1 MEETKDLRKLTKYI
15 RIWLALHIIS
25 LSATFLID
33 LLACAGPETREK
45 VPFAQ
50 WLISG
55 PWDVF
60 CKWEEAIMENN
71 GDPYVNFVSSLF
83 VIWTVITA
91 ILIFYIERKENQL
104 CGIRHWVIVTNRL
117 YELEIYAVVG
127 ILSAEVGLLLV
138 ENIVLLS
145 RTLLC
150 LGVSLWA
157 TVTFMFV
164 FVFEA
169 TDKDRLK
176 EEFKKFIKKEAGKR
190 KDGESDKADKD
201 QKKKKDKL
209 EDFFTF
215 YRKADELDFD
225 YLLEIMKEIFDEVE
239 IRRLVSMS
247 SEEYIIKSDFMYK
260 LCVQVGH
267 NSLKNQF
274 VENFI
279 NEIVNKGN
287 QENKEGR
294 KKAAELL
301 LFPLLEANDESC
313 VDGLGVIDDET
324 IRNEALIDCYVL
336 AAYFNQNPGYDY
348 IVRMLKN
355 HMENYALW
363 TLQNRGKCEEFWKE
377 YKSYCRKKDETKEFN
392 EDFLNDVLNTFKG

>member
-104 CGIRHWVIVTNRL
+104 CGIRHWVIVSSRL
-117 YELEIYAVVG
+117 SEFERCAIIGVLFVEA
-127 ILSAEVGLLLV
+127 GLLLV

-145 RTLLC
+145 RTLLF
-150 LGVSLWA
+150 LGFLLWLTVLLMFLFVS
-157 TVTFMFV
+157 
-164 FVFEA
+164 EA
-169 TDKDRLK
+169 TDGDRLK
-176 EEFKKFIKKEAGKR
+176 EEFKKFIKKEAGKS
-190 KDGESDKADKD
+190 GIPDKV
-201 QKKKKDKL
+201 KKDKL
-209 EDFFTF
+209 EAFFAF
-215 YRKADELDFD
+215 YRKADESDFD
-225 YLLEIMKEIFDEVE
+225 YLLDIMKEIFDDVE

>member
-15 RIWLALHIIS
+15 RIWLALHTI
-25 LSATFLID
+25 FLCVFLLGD
-33 LLACAGPETREK
+33 LLACAGSGISF
-45 VPFAQ
+45 VQSF
-50 WLISG
+50 ISG
-55 PWDVF
+55 PWDIF

-71 GDPYVNFVSSLF
+71 GEPYVNFVSSLF

-104 CGIRHWVIVTNRL
+104 CGIRNWVIVTNRL
-117 YELEIYAVVG
+117 SKHEIYAVVV

-138 ENIVLLS
+138 ENIVLLP

-169 TDKDRLK
+169 TDRERLK
-176 EEFKKFIKKEAGKR
+176 EEFKKFIKKEAGEK
-190 KDGESDKADKD
+190 KDGESDKSDKNE
-201 QKKKKDKL
+201 KKDKL

-225 YLLEIMKEIFDEVE
+225 YLLKIMKKIFDEEE
-239 IRRLVSMS
+239 IEQLVSMS

-260 LCVQVGH
+260 LCVQVRH

-274 VENFI
+274 VTDFI
-279 NEIVNKGN
+279 NEIVNKRKQG
-287 QENKEGR
+287 NKEGR

-301 LFPLLEANDESC
+301 LFPLVKANDESC
-313 VDGLGVIDDET
+313 WKGLGVIDDEM
-324 IRNEALIDCYVL
+324 IRNEALMDCYVL
-336 AAYFNQNPGYDY
+336 AVYFNQDSECQY
-348 IVRMLKN
+348 IVERLTDQMN
-355 HMENYALW
+355 NDALW
-363 TLQNRGKCEEFWKE
+363 TPQNREKCTEFWKE
-377 YKSYCRKKDETKEFN
+377 YKSYCRKKDNTKEFS
-392 EDFLNDVLNTFKG
+392 EDFLNNVLDNF

>member
-1 MEETKDLRKLTKYI
+1 MKETKDLGNLTRYI
-15 RIWLALHIIS
+15 RIWLALHTIF
-25 LSATFLID
+25 LSIFLLGD
-33 LLACAGPETREK
+33 LLACVGLEISF
-45 VPFAQ
+45 VQSF
-50 WLISG
+50 ISG
-55 PWDVF
+55 PWDIF

-71 GDPYVNFVSSLF
+71 GNPYVNFVSSLF

-117 YELEIYAVVG
+117 SEPEIYAVVV

-145 RTLLC
+145 RTLLF
-150 LGVSLWA
+150 LGVSLWV

-169 TDKDRLK
+169 TDRERLK
-176 EEFKKFIKKEAGKR
+176 EEFKKFIKKEAGEKE
-190 KDGESDKADKD
+190 DGESDKSDKD
-201 QKKKKDKL
+201 EKKDKL

-225 YLLEIMKEIFDEVE
+225 YLLEIMKEIFDEAE
-239 IRRLVSMS
+239 IGQLVSMS

-260 LCVQVGH
+260 LCVQVSH

-274 VENFI
+274 VTDFI
-279 NEIVNKGN
+279 NEIVNKRKQG
-287 QENKEGR
+287 NKEGR

-301 LFPLLEANDESC
+301 LFPLLNANDESC

-324 IRNEALIDCYVL
+324 IRNEALIDCYIL
-336 AAYFNQNPGYDY
+336 AAYLNQNPGYDY
-348 IVRMLKN
+348 IVERLRDQMN
-355 HMENYALW
+355 NYALW
-363 TLQNRGKCEEFWKE
+363 TLQNREKCEKFWNE
-377 YKSYCRKKDETKEFN
+377 YKSYCLKKDETKEFN
-392 EDFLNDVLNTFKG
+392 ENVLNNMLNAFKG